1 MLLLPITIEALIK
14 IGLLIACLMGTTS
27 YLVLLERW
35 IAAWIQDRRGPCR
48 AGIPLTNIRLFGL
61 GQPIADGVKFI
72 FKEEFTPGHVDKF
85 LYFLAPVTILSAAL
99 CVFAV
104 IPFGS
109 VLPFDFTAEYD
120 HTMVQWFGAEALPEY
135 QQQNVQ
141 LVATPGLDVGMIYI
155 FAVGGIAV
163 YGAVLGGWSSN
174 NKYSFLGGLRA
185 GAQLISY
192 ELPLGLGILGVV
204 LLAGSLRLDAIIN
217 QQAHLGAWNVFIQPL
232 GFLVFFVAAF
242 AESGRLPFDLVEAEQ
257 ELVSGYHTEYSGM
270 KLMMFM
276 VAEFLHMIT
285 AAFLMVILFFGGWHL
300 WGLTGSGEQVTWV
313 EAILRVLVLLAKV
326 MGVILFFM
334 IARWSWPRFRFDQ
347 LMALAWKVML
357 PLGLVNVVVVAVWIE
372 YGDRLAALTGLP
384 EAGIMAAVGWVVLI
398 ASWLVVT
405 VCAATNFDN
414 RPLRGPE
421 TSGHQAEGA
430 TSP

>member
-1 MLLLPITIEALIK
+1 MLLPITIEALIK
-14 IGLLIACLMGTTS
+14 IGLLIACLMGGTS

-48 AGIPLTNIRLFGL
+48 AGIPLTKIRLFGL

-72 FKEEFTPGHVDKF
+72 FKEEFTPGHVDRF
-85 LYFLAPVTILSAAL
+85 LYFLAPVTLLSAAL
-99 CVFAV
+99 CVFAA

-109 VLPFDFTAEYD
+109 VLPLDFTAAYD
-120 HTMVQWFGAEALPEY
+120 SVSQWAGAEPLPERET
-135 QQQNVQ
+135 QNVQ
-141 LVATPGLDVGMIYI
+141 LLAAPGLDVGLIYI

-163 YGAVLGGWSSN
+163 YGAVLGGWASN

-192 ELPLGLGILGVV
+192 ELPLGLGILGIV
-204 LLAGSLRLDAIIN
+204 LLAGSLRLDVIID
-217 QQAHLGAWNVFIQPL
+217 QQAQTGTWFIFLQPL

-242 AESGRLPFDLVEAEQ
+242 AESGRLPFDLIEAEQ

-300 WGLTGSGEQVTWV
+300 WGLTGSGNEPTWV
-313 EAILRVLVLLAKV
+313 EAILRVAVLLAKV

-357 PLGLVNVVVVAVWIE
+357 PLGLVNLVVVAAWIE
-372 YGDRLAALTGLP
+372 YGDRLAGLMKLP
-384 EAGIMAAVGWVVLI
+384 ETVAMAGMGWAVLI

-405 VCAATNFDN
+405 VCAATNYDN
-414 RPLRGPE
+414 RPLRGPAL
-421 TSGHQAEGA
+421 SGGQTEGA
-430 TSP
+430 ISE